1 MCSDFQLTMKQ
12 ALAEVEQ
19 YKQVFTSVFMLDEG
33 SVNSGESAQIRREMQ
48 TDHRFTDKLIDTVI
62 EVCRAALAGKAVLSK
77 LVFSDTEI
85 YQITARYITADGK
98 PYIIGMVKSIDLS
111 DSLVLDGENQSS
123 FAEKLASYHENMYKD
138 ILTNVYN
145 RRYYEEQLKSNRMS
159 AGVAVI
165 DLDGFDLYN
174 STYGHDTG
182 DLVLAAVAETIED
195 CISPDDTLIRY
206 GGDEFLLIIH
216 DANDEAFMGILE
228 NIRERV
234 KTANVPNYSWIHITA
249 SIGGL
254 ISDGETLGNSVLAAE
269 NLMLRAKNRKDIVI
283 TDKSNGSSLLEDK
296 PEVLIVDDSE
306 MNRELLTEMLG
317 SEYKIT
323 EAGNGEECMAALK
336 QRGTGISLILL
347 DIVMPVANGFDVLD
361 YMTSTHRIEDI
372 PVIMISSENSEAT
385 VRKAYELGVT
395 DYISR
400 PFDARVVCQR
410 VANTIKLYSKQK
422 NLTKLVT
429 EQVNEK
435 EKNNRMMIRIL
446 SQIVEFRNGE
456 SGSHVLH
463 IEKLT
468 EMLMKQ
474 LLRKTDRYKIDP
486 QMQEL
491 IPTASA
497 LHDIGKIGI
506 EEKILNKPGK
516 LTPEEFEIMK
526 KHSVIGESILTS
538 TAANMNE
545 PLIKIASQICR
556 WHHERYDGKGY
567 PDGLKGDEI
576 PISAQIVS
584 LADVYDALT
593 SERVYKKAFS
603 HEKTME
609 MIQAGQCGVF
619 NPILI
624 ECLVDIQE
632 DVKREL
638 LSDKIGESQPVGLGL

>member
-12 ALAEVEQ
+12 ALEEVEQ

-33 SVNSGESAQIRREMQ
+33 SVSSGESAQIRREMQ

-206 GGDEFLLIIH
+206 GGDEFLLIIP

-269 NLMLRAKNRKDIVI
+269 NLMLRAKNRKDIVF
-283 TDKSNGSSLLEDK
+283 TDKSNDSAILESK

-306 MNRELLTEMLG
+306 MNRELLAEMLG

-323 EAGNGEECMAALK
+323 EAENGEECMAALK

-347 DIVMPVANGFDVLD
+347 DIVMPVADGFDVLD

-372 PVIMISSENSEAT
+372 PVIMISSENSEET
-385 VRKAYELGVT
+385 VRKAYEFGVT

-400 PFDARVVCQR
+400 PFDTRVVRQR

-474 LLRKTDRYKIDP
+474 LLRKTDRYQIDP

-538 TAANMNE
+538 TAENLNE
-545 PLIKIASQICR
+545 PLIKVASQICR
-556 WHHERYDGKGY
+556 WHHERYDGRGY

-638 LSDKIGESQPVGLGL
+638 LSDKAVEPQPVGL

>member
-33 SVNSGESAQIRREMQ
+33 SVSSGESAQIRREMQ

-111 DSLVLDGENQSS
+111 DSLVLDGENHSG
-123 FAEKLASYHENMYKD
+123 FAGKLASYHENMYKD

-206 GGDEFLLIIH
+206 GGDEFLLIIP

-269 NLMLRAKNRKDIVI
+269 NLILCAKNRKDIVL
-283 TDKSNGSSLLEDK
+283 TDKSNESSLLEGK

-306 MNRELLTEMLG
+306 MNRELLAEMLG

-323 EAGNGEECMAALK
+323 EAENGEECMAALK

-372 PVIMISSENSEAT
+372 PVIMISSENSEET
-385 VRKAYELGVT
+385 VRKAYEFGVT

-400 PFDARVVCQR
+400 PFDTRVVCRR

-474 LLRKTDRYKIDP
+474 LLRKTDRYQIDP

-638 LSDKIGESQPVGLGL
+638 LSDKAGEPQPVGLGL

>member
-400 PFDARVVCQR
+400 PFDARVFCQR
-410 VANTIKLYSKQK
+410 VANTIKRYSKQK

-545 PLIKIASQICR
+545 PLIKVASQICR

-603 HEKTME
+603 HEKTIE

-638 LSDKIGESQPVGLGL
+638 LSDKTGESQPVGLGL

>member
-12 ALAEVEQ
+12 ALEEVEQ

-33 SVNSGESAQIRREMQ
+33 SVSSGESAQIRREMQ

-62 EVCRAALAGKAVLSK
+62 EVCRAALAGKAVISK

-111 DSLVLDGENQSS
+111 DSLVLDGENHSG
-123 FAEKLASYHENMYKD
+123 FAGKLASYHENMYKD

-206 GGDEFLLIIH
+206 GGDEFLLIIP
-216 DANDEAFMGILE
+216 DANDEAFTGILE

-269 NLMLRAKNRKDIVI
+269 SLMLRAKNRKDIVF
-283 TDKSNGSSLLEDK
+283 TDKSNDSAILESK

-306 MNRELLTEMLG
+306 MNRELLAEMLG

-323 EAGNGEECMAALK
+323 EAENGEECMAALK

-347 DIVMPVANGFDVLD
+347 DIVMPVADGFDVLD

-385 VRKAYELGVT
+385 VRKAYEFGVT

-400 PFDARVVCQR
+400 PFDTRVVRQR

-456 SGSHVLH
+456 SGSHVLN

-474 LLRKTDRYKIDP
+474 LLRKTDRYQIDP

-545 PLIKIASQICR
+545 PLIKVASQICR
-556 WHHERYDGKGY
+556 WHHERYDGRGY

-638 LSDKIGESQPVGLGL
+638 LSDKAVEPQPVGL

>member
-1 MCSDFQLTMKQ
+1 MKQ
-12 ALAEVEQ
+12 ALEEVEQ

-33 SVNSGESAQIRREMQ
+33 SVSSGESAQIRREMQ

-111 DSLVLDGENQSS
+111 DSLVLDGENHSG
-123 FAEKLASYHENMYKD
+123 FAGKLASYHENMYKD

-206 GGDEFLLIIH
+206 GGDEFLLIIP
-216 DANDEAFMGILE
+216 DANDEAFTGILE

-234 KTANVPNYSWIHITA
+234 KAANVPNYSWIHITA

-269 NLMLRAKNRKDIVI
+269 SLMLRAKNRKDIVF
-283 TDKSNGSSLLEDK
+283 TDKSNDSAILESK

-306 MNRELLTEMLG
+306 MNRELLAEMLG

-323 EAGNGEECMAALK
+323 EAENGEECMAALK

-347 DIVMPVANGFDVLD
+347 DIVMPVADGFDVLD

-385 VRKAYELGVT
+385 VRKAYEFGVT

-400 PFDARVVCQR
+400 PFDTRVVRQR

-456 SGSHVLH
+456 SGSHVLN

-474 LLRKTDRYKIDP
+474 LLRKTDRYQIDP

-538 TAANMNE
+538 TAANLNE
-545 PLIKIASQICR
+545 PLIKVASQICR
-556 WHHERYDGKGY
+556 WHHERYDGRGY

-638 LSDKIGESQPVGLGL
+638 LSDKAVEPQPVGL

>member
-12 ALAEVEQ
+12 ALEEVEQ

-33 SVNSGESAQIRREMQ
+33 SVSSGESAQIRREMQ

-111 DSLVLDGENQSS
+111 DSLVLDGENHSG
-123 FAEKLASYHENMYKD
+123 FAGKLASYHENMYKD

-145 RRYYEEQLKSNRMS
+145 RCYYEEQLKSNRMS

-206 GGDEFLLIIH
+206 GGDEFLLIIP
-216 DANDEAFMGILE
+216 DANDEAFTGILE

-234 KTANVPNYSWIHITA
+234 KAANVPNYSWIHITA

-269 NLMLRAKNRKDIVI
+269 SLMLRAKNRKDIVF
-283 TDKSNGSSLLEDK
+283 TDKSNDSAILESK

-306 MNRELLTEMLG
+306 MNRELLAEMLG

-323 EAGNGEECMAALK
+323 EAENGEECMAALK

-347 DIVMPVANGFDVLD
+347 DIVMPVADGFDVLD

-372 PVIMISSENSEAT
+372 PVIMISSENSEET
-385 VRKAYELGVT
+385 VRKAYEFGVT

-400 PFDARVVCQR
+400 PFDTRVVHQR

-456 SGSHVLH
+456 SGSHVLN

-474 LLRKTDRYKIDP
+474 LLRKTDKYQIDP

-538 TAANMNE
+538 TAANLNE
-545 PLIKIASQICR
+545 PLIKVASQICR
-556 WHHERYDGKGY
+556 WHHERYDGRGY

-638 LSDKIGESQPVGLGL
+638 LSDKAVEPQPVGL

>member
-77 LVFSDTEI
+77 IVFSDTEI

-111 DSLVLDGENQSS
+111 DSLVLDGENHSG
-123 FAEKLASYHENMYKD
+123 FAGKLASYHENMYKD

-206 GGDEFLLIIH
+206 GGDEFLLIIP
-216 DANDEAFMGILE
+216 DANDEAFTGILE

-254 ISDGETLGNSVLAAE
+254 ISDGEALGNSVLAAE
-269 NLMLRAKNRKDIVI
+269 NLILRAKNRKDIVL
-283 TDKSNGSSLLEDK
+283 TDKSNESSLLEGK

-306 MNRELLTEMLG
+306 MNRELLAEMLG

-323 EAGNGEECMAALK
+323 EAENGEECMAALK

-347 DIVMPVANGFDVLD
+347 DIVMPIANGFDVLD

-556 WHHERYDGKGY
+556 WHHERYDGRGY

-638 LSDKIGESQPVGLGL
+638 LSDKAGEPQPVGLGL

>member
-1 MCSDFQLTMKQ
+1 MKQ
-12 ALAEVEQ
+12 ALEEVEQ

-33 SVNSGESAQIRREMQ
+33 SVSSGESAQIRREMQ

-111 DSLVLDGENQSS
+111 DSLVLDGENHSG
-123 FAEKLASYHENMYKD
+123 FAGKLASYHENMYKD

-206 GGDEFLLIIH
+206 GGDEFLLIIP
-216 DANDEAFMGILE
+216 DANDEAFTGILE

-254 ISDGETLGNSVLAAE
+254 ISDGETLENSVLAAE
-269 NLMLRAKNRKDIVI
+269 SLMLRAKNRKDIVF
-283 TDKSNGSSLLEDK
+283 TDKSNDSAILESK

-306 MNRELLTEMLG
+306 MNRELLAEMLG

-323 EAGNGEECMAALK
+323 EAENGEECMAALK

-385 VRKAYELGVT
+385 VRKAYEFGVT

-400 PFDARVVCQR
+400 PFDTRVVRQR

-456 SGSHVLH
+456 SGSHVLN

-474 LLRKTDRYKIDP
+474 LLRKTDRYQIDP

-538 TAANMNE
+538 TAANLNE
-545 PLIKIASQICR
+545 PLIKVASQICR
-556 WHHERYDGKGY
+556 WHHERYDGRGY

-638 LSDKIGESQPVGLGL
+638 LSDKAVEPQPVGL

>member
-12 ALAEVEQ
+12 ALEEVEQ

-33 SVNSGESAQIRREMQ
+33 SVSSGESAQIRREMQ

-111 DSLVLDGENQSS
+111 DSLVLDGENHSG
-123 FAEKLASYHENMYKD
+123 FAGKLASYHENMYKD

-206 GGDEFLLIIH
+206 GGDEFLLIIP

-249 SIGGL
+249 SIGGV

-269 NLMLRAKNRKDIVI
+269 NLILRAKNRKDIVL
-283 TDKSNGSSLLEDK
+283 TDKSNESALLEGK

-306 MNRELLTEMLG
+306 MNRELLAEMLG

-323 EAGNGEECMAALK
+323 EAENGEECMAALK

-372 PVIMISSENSEAT
+372 PVIMISSENSEET
-385 VRKAYELGVT
+385 VRKAYEFGVT

-400 PFDARVVCQR
+400 PFDTRVVCRR

-422 NLTKLVT
+422 ILTKLVT

-474 LLRKTDRYKIDP
+474 LLRKTDRYQIDP

-545 PLIKIASQICR
+545 PLIKVASQICR
-556 WHHERYDGKGY
+556 WHHERYDGRGY

-638 LSDKIGESQPVGLGL
+638 LSDKTGESQPVGLGL

>member
-33 SVNSGESAQIRREMQ
+33 SVSSGESAQIRREMQ

-62 EVCRAALAGKAVLSK
+62 EVCRAALAGKSVLSK

-111 DSLVLDGENQSS
+111 DSLVLDGENHSG
-123 FAEKLASYHENMYKD
+123 FAGKLASYHENMYKD

-206 GGDEFLLIIH
+206 GGDEFLLIIP
-216 DANDEAFMGILE
+216 DANDEAFTGILE

-269 NLMLRAKNRKDIVI
+269 NLILRAKNRKDIVL
-283 TDKSNGSSLLEDK
+283 TDKSNESSLLEGK

-306 MNRELLTEMLG
+306 MNRELLAEMLG

-323 EAGNGEECMAALK
+323 EAENGEECMAALK

-372 PVIMISSENSEAT
+372 PVIMISSENSEET
-385 VRKAYELGVT
+385 VRKAYEFGVT

-400 PFDARVVCQR
+400 PFDTRVVCQR

-474 LLRKTDRYKIDP
+474 LLRKTDRYQIDP

-545 PLIKIASQICR
+545 PLIKVASQICR

-638 LSDKIGESQPVGLGL
+638 LSDKAGESQPVGLGL

>member
-1 MCSDFQLTMKQ
+1 MYSDFQLTMKQ
-12 ALAEVEQ
+12 ALEEVEQ

-33 SVNSGESAQIRREMQ
+33 SVTSGESAQIRRETQ

-111 DSLVLDGENQSS
+111 DSLVLDGENHSG
-123 FAEKLASYHENMYKD
+123 FAGKLASYHENMYKD

-145 RRYYEEQLKSNRMS
+145 RCYYEEQLKSNRMS

-206 GGDEFLLIIH
+206 GGDEFLLIIP
-216 DANDEAFMGILE
+216 DANDEAFTGILE

-269 NLMLRAKNRKDIVI
+269 SLMLRAKNRKDIVF
-283 TDKSNGSSLLEDK
+283 TDKSNDSAILESK

-306 MNRELLTEMLG
+306 MNRELLAEMLG

-323 EAGNGEECMAALK
+323 EAENGEECMAALK

-347 DIVMPVANGFDVLD
+347 DIVMPVADGFDVLD

-385 VRKAYELGVT
+385 VRKAYEFGVT

-400 PFDARVVCQR
+400 PFDTRVVRQR

-456 SGSHVLH
+456 SGSHVLN

-474 LLRKTDRYKIDP
+474 LLRKTDRYQIDP

-545 PLIKIASQICR
+545 PLIKVASQICR
-556 WHHERYDGKGY
+556 WHHERYDGRGY

-638 LSDKIGESQPVGLGL
+638 LSDKAVEPQPVGL

>member
-1 MCSDFQLTMKQ
+1 MKQ
-12 ALAEVEQ
+12 ALEEVEQ

-33 SVNSGESAQIRREMQ
+33 SVSSGESAQIRREMQ

-62 EVCRAALAGKAVLSK
+62 EVCRAALAGKAVISK

-111 DSLVLDGENQSS
+111 DSLVLDGENHSG
-123 FAEKLASYHENMYKD
+123 FAGKLASYHENMYKD

-145 RRYYEEQLKSNRMS
+145 RCYYEEQLKSNRMS

-206 GGDEFLLIIH
+206 GGDEFLLIIP
-216 DANDEAFMGILE
+216 DANDEAFTGILE

-234 KTANVPNYSWIHITA
+234 KAANVPNYSWIHITA

-269 NLMLRAKNRKDIVI
+269 SLMLRAKNRKDIVF
-283 TDKSNGSSLLEDK
+283 TDKSNDSAILESK

-306 MNRELLTEMLG
+306 MNRELLAEMLG

-323 EAGNGEECMAALK
+323 EAENGEECMAALK

-347 DIVMPVANGFDVLD
+347 DIVMPVADGFDVLD

-385 VRKAYELGVT
+385 VRKAYEFGVT

-400 PFDARVVCQR
+400 PFDTRVVCQR

-422 NLTKLVT
+422 SLTKLVT

-456 SGSHVLH
+456 SGSHVLN

-474 LLRKTDRYKIDP
+474 LLRKTDKYQIDP

-538 TAANMNE
+538 TAENLNE
-545 PLIKIASQICR
+545 PLIKVASQICR
-556 WHHERYDGKGY
+556 WHHERYDGRGY

-638 LSDKIGESQPVGLGL
+638 LSDKAGEPQPVGL

>member
-12 ALAEVEQ
+12 ALEEVEQ

-33 SVNSGESAQIRREMQ
+33 SVSSGESAQIRREMQ

-111 DSLVLDGENQSS
+111 DSLVLDGENHSG
-123 FAEKLASYHENMYKD
+123 FAGKLASYHENMYKD

-206 GGDEFLLIIH
+206 GGDEFLLIIP
-216 DANDEAFMGILE
+216 DANDEAFTGILE

-234 KTANVPNYSWIHITA
+234 KAANVPNYSWIHITA

-269 NLMLRAKNRKDIVI
+269 SLMLRAKNRKDIVF
-283 TDKSNGSSLLEDK
+283 TDKSNDLAILESK

-306 MNRELLTEMLG
+306 MNRELLAEMLG

-323 EAGNGEECMAALK
+323 EAENGEECMAALK

-347 DIVMPVANGFDVLD
+347 DIVMPVADGFDVLD

-372 PVIMISSENSEAT
+372 PVIMISSENSEET
-385 VRKAYELGVT
+385 VRKAYEFGVT

-400 PFDARVVCQR
+400 PFDTRVVHQR

-456 SGSHVLH
+456 SGSHVLN

-474 LLRKTDRYKIDP
+474 LLRKTDKYQIDP

-538 TAANMNE
+538 TAANLNE
-545 PLIKIASQICR
+545 PLIKVASQICR
-556 WHHERYDGKGY
+556 WHHERYDGRGY

-638 LSDKIGESQPVGLGL
+638 LSDKAVEPQPVGL

>member
-12 ALAEVEQ
+12 ALEEVEQ

-33 SVNSGESAQIRREMQ
+33 SVSSGESAQIRREMQ

-111 DSLVLDGENQSS
+111 DSLVLDGENHSG
-123 FAEKLASYHENMYKD
+123 FAGKLASYHENMYKD

-145 RRYYEEQLKSNRMS
+145 RCYYEEQLKSNRMS

-206 GGDEFLLIIH
+206 GGDEFLLIIP
-216 DANDEAFMGILE
+216 DANDEAFTGILE

-249 SIGGL
+249 SIGGV

-269 NLMLRAKNRKDIVI
+269 NLILRAKNRKDIVL
-283 TDKSNGSSLLEDK
+283 TDKSNESSLLEGK

-306 MNRELLTEMLG
+306 MNRELLAEMLG

-323 EAGNGEECMAALK
+323 EAENGEECMAALK

-347 DIVMPVANGFDVLD
+347 DIVMPVADGFDVLD

-372 PVIMISSENSEAT
+372 PVIMISSENSEET

-456 SGSHVLH
+456 SGSHVLN

-474 LLRKTDRYKIDP
+474 LLRKTDKYQIDP

-545 PLIKIASQICR
+545 PLIKVASQICR

-638 LSDKIGESQPVGLGL
+638 LSDKAGESQPVGLGL

>member
-12 ALAEVEQ
+12 ALEEVEQ

-33 SVNSGESAQIRREMQ
+33 SVSSGESAQIRRETQ

-111 DSLVLDGENQSS
+111 DSLVLDGENHSG
-123 FAEKLASYHENMYKD
+123 FAGKLASYHENMYKD

-145 RRYYEEQLKSNRMS
+145 RCYYEEQLKSNRMS

-206 GGDEFLLIIH
+206 GGDEFLLIIP
-216 DANDEAFMGILE
+216 DANDEAFTGILE

-269 NLMLRAKNRKDIVI
+269 SLMLRAKNRKDIVF
-283 TDKSNGSSLLEDK
+283 TDKSNDSAILESK

-306 MNRELLTEMLG
+306 MNRELLAEMLG

-323 EAGNGEECMAALK
+323 EAENGEECMAALK

-347 DIVMPVANGFDVLD
+347 DIVMPVADGFDVLD

-372 PVIMISSENSEAT
+372 PVIMISSENSEET
-385 VRKAYELGVT
+385 VRKAYEFGVT

-400 PFDARVVCQR
+400 PFDTRVVRQR

-456 SGSHVLH
+456 SGSHVLN

-474 LLRKTDRYKIDP
+474 LLRKTDRYQIDP

-545 PLIKIASQICR
+545 PLIKVASQICR
-556 WHHERYDGKGY
+556 WHHERYDGRGY

-638 LSDKIGESQPVGLGL
+638 LSDKAVEPQPVGL